1 MNEKAYNYAIKYL
14 KNIKTKKDVYDYL
27 IRKGFSDEE
36 TSEVCDYI
44 EEVGLV
50 DDDLYVKF
58 FVEDSFRIK
67 NKGARKI
74 VYELK
79 PRGIDDDKI
88 EEAIEETSDMEYEA
102 LKEAYERKLEATK
115 SETDPYKRKN
125 KIIRFLISRG
135 FDYSDIKNIVDYNE

>member
-14 KNIKTKKDVYDYL
+14 KNIKTKKDVYNYL

-79 PRGIDDDKI
+79 QRGIDDDKI
-88 EEAIEETSDMEYEA
+88 EEAIEEASDMEYEA

-135 FDYSDIKNIVDYNE
+135 FDYSDIKDIVDL

>member
-79 PRGIDDDKI
+79 QRGIDDDKI
-88 EEAIEETSDMEYEA
+88 EEAIEEASDMEYEA

-125 KIIRFLISRG
+125 KIIRFLIGRG
-135 FDYSDIKNIVDYNE
+135 FDYSDIKDIVDL

>member
-27 IRKGFSDEE
+27 IRKGFTDEE
-36 TSEVCDYI
+36 TSEVCEYI

-79 PRGIDDDKI
+79 QRGIDDDKI
-88 EEAIEETSDMEYEA
+88 NEAIEEASDMQYDA

-115 SETDPYKRKN
+115 SETDQYKRKN

-135 FDYSDIKNIVDYNE
+135 FDYSDIKDIVDI

>member
-79 PRGIDDDKI
+79 QRGIDDDKI
-88 EEAIEETSDMEYEA
+88 EATIEEASDMEYEA
-102 LKEAYERKLEATK
+102 LKEAYEKKLEATK

-135 FDYSDIKNIVDYNE
+135 FDYSDIKDIVDL

>member
-27 IRKGFSDEE
+27 IRKGFTDEE

-79 PRGIDDDKI
+79 QRGIDDDKI
-88 EEAIEETSDMEYEA
+88 NEAIEEASDMQYDA

-135 FDYSDIKNIVDYNE
+135 FDYSDIKDIVDI

>member
-79 PRGIDDDKI
+79 QRGIDDDKI
-88 EEAIEETSDMEYEA
+88 EEAIEVASDMEYEA

-135 FDYSDIKNIVDYNE
+135 FDYSDIKDIVDL

>member
-79 PRGIDDDKI
+79 QRGIDDDKI
-88 EEAIEETSDMEYEA
+88 EEAIEEASDMEYEA
-102 LKEAYERKLEATK
+102 LKEAYARKLEATK

-135 FDYSDIKNIVDYNE
+135 FDYSDIRDIVDI

>member
-27 IRKGFSDEE
+27 IRKGFTDEE

-79 PRGIDDDKI
+79 QRGIDDDKI
-88 EEAIEETSDMEYEA
+88 NEAIEEASDMQYDA
-102 LKEAYERKLEATK
+102 LKEAYKRKLEATK
-115 SETDPYKRKN
+115 SETDEYKRKN

-135 FDYSDIKNIVDYNE
+135 FDYSDIKDIVDI

>member
-14 KNIKTKKDVYDYL
+14 KNIKTKKDAYDYL
-27 IRKGFSDEE
+27 IKKGFTDEE

-50 DDDLYVKF
+50 DDDLYIKF

-79 PRGIDDDKI
+79 QRGIDDDKI
-88 EEAIEETSDMEYEA
+88 NEAIEEASDMQYDA

-115 SETDPYKRKN
+115 SETDEYKRKN

-135 FDYSDIKNIVDYNE
+135 FDYSDIKDIVDI

>member
-27 IRKGFSDEE
+27 IRKGFTDEE

-79 PRGIDDDKI
+79 QRGIDDDKI
-88 EEAIEETSDMEYEA
+88 NEAIDEASDMQYEA

-115 SETDPYKRKN
+115 SETDQYKRKN

-135 FDYSDIKNIVDYNE
+135 FDYSDIKDIVDI

>member
-27 IRKGFSDEE
+27 IRKGFTDEE

-79 PRGIDDDKI
+79 QRGIDDDKI
-88 EEAIEETSDMEYEA
+88 NEAIEEASDMQYDA
-102 LKEAYERKLEATK
+102 LKEAYDRKLEATK
-115 SETDPYKRKN
+115 SETDQYKRKN

-135 FDYSDIKNIVDYNE
+135 FDYSDIKDIVDI

>member
-27 IRKGFSDEE
+27 IRKGFTNEE

-79 PRGIDDDKI
+79 QRGIDDDKI
-88 EEAIEETSDMEYEA
+88 EEAIEEASDMEYEA

-135 FDYSDIKNIVDYNE
+135 FDYSDIKDIVDL

>member
-27 IRKGFSDEE
+27 IRKGFTDEE

-50 DDDLYVKF
+50 NDDLYVKF

-79 PRGIDDDKI
+79 QRGIDDDKI
-88 EEAIEETSDMEYEA
+88 EEAIEEASDMEYEA

-135 FDYSDIKNIVDYNE
+135 FDYSDIKDIVDK

>member
-36 TSEVCDYI
+36 TSEICDYI

-79 PRGIDDDKI
+79 QRGIDDDKI
-88 EEAIEETSDMEYEA
+88 EEAIEEASDMEYEA

-135 FDYSDIKNIVDYNE
+135 FDYSDIKDIVDLQ

>member
-27 IRKGFSDEE
+27 IRKGFTDEE

-79 PRGIDDDKI
+79 QRGIDDDKI
-88 EEAIEETSDMEYEA
+88 NEAIEEASDMQYDA

-115 SETDPYKRKN
+115 SETDEYKRKN

-135 FDYSDIKNIVDYNE
+135 FDYSDIKNIVDI

>member
-1 MNEKAYNYAIKYL
+1 MNEKAYNSAIKYL

-79 PRGIDDDKI
+79 QRGIDDDKI
-88 EEAIEETSDMEYEA
+88 EEAIEEASDMEYEA

-135 FDYSDIKNIVDYNE
+135 FDYSDIKDIVDL

>member
-27 IRKGFSDEE
+27 TRKGFSDEE

-79 PRGIDDDKI
+79 QRGIDDDKI
-88 EEAIEETSDMEYEA
+88 EEAIEEASDMEYEA

-135 FDYSDIKNIVDYNE
+135 FDYSDIKDIVDL

>member
-79 PRGIDDDKI
+79 QRGIDDDKI
-88 EEAIEETSDMEYEA
+88 EEAIEEASDMEYEA

-115 SETDPYKRKN
+115 SETDPYNRKN

-135 FDYSDIKNIVDYNE
+135 FDYSDIKDIVDL

>member
-79 PRGIDDDKI
+79 QRGIEDDKI
-88 EEAIEETSDMEYEA
+88 EEAIEEASDMEYEA

-135 FDYSDIKNIVDYNE
+135 FDYSDIKDIVDL

>member
-67 NKGARKI
+67 NKGAKKI

-79 PRGIDDDKI
+79 QRGIDDDKI
-88 EEAIEETSDMEYEA
+88 EEAMEEASDMEYEA

-115 SETDPYKRKN
+115 SETNPYKRKN

-135 FDYSDIKNIVDYNE
+135 FDYSDIKDIVDL

>member
-27 IRKGFSDEE
+27 IRKGFTDEE
-36 TSEVCDYI
+36 TSEVCEYI

-79 PRGIDDDKI
+79 QRGIDDDKI
-88 EEAIEETSDMEYEA
+88 NEAIEEASDMQYDA

-115 SETDPYKRKN
+115 SETDEYKRKN

-135 FDYSDIKNIVDYNE
+135 FDYSDIKDIVDI

>member
-79 PRGIDDDKI
+79 QRGIDDDKI
-88 EEAIEETSDMEYEA
+88 GEAIEEASDMEYEA

-135 FDYSDIKNIVDYNE
+135 FDYSDIKDIVDL

>member
-79 PRGIDDDKI
+79 QRGVDDDKI
-88 EEAIEETSDMEYEA
+88 EEAIEEASDMEYEA

-135 FDYSDIKNIVDYNE
+135 FDYSDIKDIVDL

>member
-27 IRKGFSDEE
+27 IRKGFTDEE
-36 TSEVCDYI
+36 TSEICDYI

-67 NKGARKI
+67 NKGTRKI

-79 PRGIDDDKI
+79 KRGIDDEKI
-88 EEAIEETSDMEYEA
+88 EEAIEEAGDMEYEA

-115 SETDPYKRKN
+115 SETDPCKRKN

-135 FDYSDIKNIVDYNE
+135 FDYSDIKDIVDI

>member
-79 PRGIDDDKI
+79 QRGIDDDKI
-88 EEAIEETSDMEYEA
+88 EEAIEEASDIEYEA

-135 FDYSDIKNIVDYNE
+135 FDYSDIKDIVDL

>member
-27 IRKGFSDEE
+27 IRKGFTDEE
-36 TSEVCDYI
+36 TSEVCAYI

-79 PRGIDDDKI
+79 QRGIDDDKI
-88 EEAIEETSDMEYEA
+88 NEAIEEASDMQYDA

-115 SETDPYKRKN
+115 SETDQYKRKN

-135 FDYSDIKNIVDYNE
+135 FDYSDIKDIVDI

>member
-1 MNEKAYNYAIKYL
+1 M
-14 KNIKTKKDVYDYL
+14 

-79 PRGIDDDKI
+79 QRGIDDDKI
-88 EEAIEETSDMEYEA
+88 EEAIEEASDMEYEA

-135 FDYSDIKNIVDYNE
+135 FDYSDIKDIVDL

>member
-27 IRKGFSDEE
+27 IRKGFSDKE

-44 EEVGLV
+44 EELGLV

-67 NKGARKI
+67 NKGSRKI

-79 PRGIDDDKI
+79 QRGIDDDKI
-88 EEAIEETSDMEYEA
+88 EEAIEEASDMEYEA

-135 FDYSDIKNIVDYNE
+135 FDYSDIKDIVDL

>member
-79 PRGIDDDKI
+79 QRGIDDDKI
-88 EEAIEETSDMEYEA
+88 EEAIEEASDMECEA

-135 FDYSDIKNIVDYNE
+135 FDYSDIKDIVDL

>member
-27 IRKGFSDEE
+27 IRKGFTDEE

-67 NKGARKI
+67 NKGAKKI

-79 PRGIDDDKI
+79 QRGIDDDKI
-88 EEAIEETSDMEYEA
+88 NEAIEEASDMQYDA

-115 SETDPYKRKN
+115 SETDEYKRKN

-135 FDYSDIKNIVDYNE
+135 FDYSDIKDIVDI

>member
-79 PRGIDDDKI
+79 QRGIDDDKI
-88 EEAIEETSDMEYEA
+88 EEAIEEASDMEYEA

-135 FDYSDIKNIVDYNE
+135 FDYSDIKDIVDLQ

>member
-27 IRKGFSDEE
+27 IRKGFTDEE

-79 PRGIDDDKI
+79 QRGIDDEKI
-88 EEAIEETSDMEYEA
+88 EEAIEEASDMEYEA

-135 FDYSDIKNIVDYNE
+135 FDYSDIKEIVDI

>member
-14 KNIKTKKDVYDYL
+14 KNIKTKRDVYDYL

-79 PRGIDDDKI
+79 QRGIDDDKI
-88 EEAIEETSDMEYEA
+88 EEAIEEASDMEYEA

-135 FDYSDIKNIVDYNE
+135 FDYSDIKDIVDL